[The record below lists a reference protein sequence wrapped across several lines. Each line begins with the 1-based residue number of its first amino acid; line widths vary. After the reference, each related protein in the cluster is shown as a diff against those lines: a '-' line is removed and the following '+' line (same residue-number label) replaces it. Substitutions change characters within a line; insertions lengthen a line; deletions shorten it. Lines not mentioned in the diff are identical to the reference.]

1 MFINHKGGEHMS
13 PKEFSQ
19 RIGKNIRK
27 MLGRL
32 CPDVKSQE
40 LVNVTRNQFP
50 SQNTNVDGDD

>member
-40 LVNVTRNQFP
+40 LVNVARYKLL
-50 SQNTNVDGDD
+50 SQNTNDDGDD